1 MWRMKECIAVPEGLF
16 HRAID
21 GKLLYSHV
29 VVASGRRTV
38 YISGQLA
45 RNEKGDIIGKG
56 DMRAQLRQVLENL
69 GRALAAVGATY
80 DNVVETT
87 TYTTDIDEYFRCVD
101 VRHDYFKKD
110 LPTSTAIGVSRL
122 SHPDFMVEIK
132 ATAVLD

>member
-1 MWRMKECIAVPEGLF
+1 MKECIAVPKGLF
-16 HRAID
+16 HRAVN
-21 GKLLYSHV
+21 GKLIYSHV
-29 VVASGRRTV
+29 VVASSGRTV

-45 RNEKGDIIGKG
+45 RNEEGEIIGKG

-69 GRALAAVGATY
+69 GHALEAAGATFA
-80 DNVVETT
+80 DVVETT

-132 ATAVLD
+132 ATAVLK